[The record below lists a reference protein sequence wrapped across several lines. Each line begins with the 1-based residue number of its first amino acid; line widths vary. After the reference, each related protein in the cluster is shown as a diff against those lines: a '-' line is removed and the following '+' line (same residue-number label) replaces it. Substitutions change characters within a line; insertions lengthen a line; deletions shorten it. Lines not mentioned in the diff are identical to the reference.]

1 MPRTTGFVVL
11 HGNRLEFLAELVTEW
26 LARDPL
32 APLEEEVFLVQSNG
46 IAQWLKMR
54 LADPARGGIFS
65 GARIE
70 LPAAF
75 AWRAYRTVLGEGLP
89 AQSPYDK
96 VNLVWRLMAQLP
108 ELGTEADFAPL
119 AHYLA
124 AGEGKGG
131 DELRRFQL
139 AQVLADLF
147 EAYQI
152 HRADWLADWSQNR
165 PWLRHPHAAPTPL
178 EPDER
183 WQARL
188 WQSLRAALPPALRE
202 SSRADVHRRFLAA
215 TEDEG
220 PWRDR
225 LPPRIVLFGLS
236 TLPGQVLEVLAAL
249 APYCRVLVA
258 LLNPCRHYW
267 ADILPGAEAFAAQ
280 SRLTPKPGLPMT
292 ADPADLHAQVNP
304 LLAAWGRQARDFQRL
319 LDAHDQSAGLAAAA
333 AARIDFFQSPGEAN
347 LLTQLQHGILELE
360 APAARPRRRKAEDDS
375 LLFHVAHSPMREVEV
390 LHDRLLALFDPLR
403 RPRWAQDL
411 DPREV
416 VVMVPDI
423 QRYAP
428 LVQAVFGQRSG
439 LDGKEAA
446 GLPYSIADRGLRGFD
461 PLPVALE
468 ALLHLDASRLPLSEI
483 RSLLNVPALRAR
495 FGLAEDDL
503 PGLLGWISQ
512 ANVHWGLDAAQ
523 RERLGFAAGDARYT
537 WRFGLRRMLLGYAT
551 GGDAVWDDVAPLA
564 NVSGLAANAVG
575 PLCELIDALADTA
588 ETLRETQ
595 SPARWSALFG
605 TLLRR
610 FFLAREAHD
619 QRTLDAM
626 QRAAEDWAVRCA
638 EARFDAAIGI
648 AVAREAWLQGLDGG
662 GLAQRFFGSGI
673 TFCTLMPMRA
683 IPFRVVCLLGMND
696 GDFPRSE
703 RPADFDLMARPG
715 AARPGDRARRDDDR
729 SMMLEALLSARS
741 HLHVSWVG
749 RSVHDDSELPPSVLV
764 AQLRDTLAAGWRAAQ
779 EGAAVLDEITLTHP
793 LQPFSPRSFTAD
805 ARHFSYAAHW
815 LPALESA
822 ATAPRAPL
830 PDASDDGTSQRI
842 AMRELERFLRCP
854 AESFLE
860 RRLGVRLGTAIDI
873 DEDAEPFA
881 LDGLTDWQLNERL
894 MHARVHG
901 EDGSREANALLAHLR
916 QSGDLPPGRIG
927 EAALAGID
935 EQADTLAQSWRHHAA
950 RSTPLEQ
957 TLATRATLGPQVLE
971 HLHEGLRVD
980 DEGLL
985 SLAWSAS
992 SLLEKKQV
1000 RAERLL
1006 GAWIAQLL
1014 LAQEGQSVRSIVIG
1028 RDASVM
1034 LPAIDPGDAAA
1045 QIQLLLEAWQAGH
1058 REPLPTALR
1067 TGLARC
1073 REEDAQASYE
1083 GSHLRTGEVAQ
1094 RPALA
1099 RCFPDF
1105 ATLSMYE
1112 AAGKDFVTW
1121 SETLYAGLA
1130 EWAASATLLPDPQEA
1145 AA

>member
-11 HGNRLEFLAELVTEW
+11 HGNRLEYLAELVTEW
-26 LARDPL
+26 LAHDPL

-54 LADPARGGIFS
+54 LADPERGGIFS
-65 GARIE
+65 GTRIE

-75 AWRAYRTVLGEGLP
+75 AWRAYRTALGDGLP

-96 VNLVWRLMAQLP
+96 NSLVWRLMAQLP
-108 ELGTEADFAPL
+108 ALGTDPDFAPL
-119 AHYLA
+119 ADYLA
-124 AGEGKGG
+124 VGDG

-147 EAYQI
+147 DGYQI

-165 PWLRHPHAAPTPL
+165 LWLRHPHAAPTPL
-178 EPDER
+178 ATDER

-188 WQSLRAALPPALRE
+188 WQALRAAQPAQLRE

-215 TEDEG
+215 AQAGGAWT
-220 PWRDR
+220 DR

-249 APYCRVLVA
+249 APHCRVLVA

-280 SRLTPKPGLPMT
+280 SRLAPKPGLPGL
-292 ADPADLHAQVNP
+292 ADPAELHAQVNP

-333 AARIDFFQSPGEAN
+333 AARIDFFQSPGEAT

-360 APAARPRRRKAEDDS
+360 APANPPRRRAAEDDS
-375 LLFHVAHSPMREVEV
+375 LCFHVAHSPMREVEV

-403 RPRWAQDL
+403 RPRWARDL

-428 LVQAVFGQRSG
+428 LVQAVFGQRGG
-439 LDGKEAA
+439 LAGEERT

-468 ALLHLDASRLPLSEI
+468 ALLRLDASRLPLSEI

-495 FGLAEDDL
+495 FGLAEEDL
-503 PGLLGWISQ
+503 PGLLAWITQ
-512 ANVHWGLDAAQ
+512 ANIHWGLDAAQ
-523 RERLGFAAGDARYT
+523 RQELGFAADDARYT

-551 GGDAVWDDVAPLA
+551 GGDSVWENVAPLA
-564 NVSGLAANAVG
+564 SVAGLAAAAVG
-575 PLCELIDALADTA
+575 PLCALIDALADTA
-588 ETLRETQ
+588 EALRTPQ
-595 SPARWSALFG
+595 PPARWSAFFG

-610 FFLAREAHD
+610 FFLTREAQD

-638 EARFDAAIGI
+638 EARFEAEIGI

-696 GDFPRSE
+696 GDFPRSD

-741 HLHVSWVG
+741 HLHLSWVG
-749 RSVHDDSELPPSVLV
+749 RSVVDDSELPPSVLV
-764 AQLRDTLAAGWRAAQ
+764 AQLRDTLAAGWRASQDDRAL
-779 EGAAVLDEITLTHP
+779 LDEITVMHP
-793 LQPFSPRSFTAD
+793 LQPFSPRSFASD
-805 ARHFSYAAHW
+805 AQHFSYAAHW
-815 LPALESA
+815 LPTLDA
-822 ATAPRAPL
+822 AAPRADEAL
-830 PDASDDGTSQRI
+830 ADTGEDGATQRI
-842 AMRELERFLRCP
+842 SLRELERFLRCP

-860 RRLGVRLGTAIDI
+860 RRLGVRLGTQLDA
-873 DEDAEPFA
+873 DEDNEPFA
-881 LDGLTDWQLNERL
+881 LDTLTDWQLKDRL
-894 MHARVHG
+894 TRAHLHG
-901 EDGSREANALLAHLR
+901 EDAEALVGHLR
-916 QSGDLPPGRIG
+916 QSGELPPGRIG
-927 EAALAGID
+927 EATLEEIGTLSEDLARSW
-935 EQADTLAQSWRHHAA
+935 EAQAA
-950 RSTPLEQ
+950 RSEPLAQ
-957 TLATRATLGPQVLE
+957 TLATRLQAGPLLLE
-971 HLHEGLRVD
+971 HLHENLRCD

-985 SLAWSAS
+985 SLDWSVSA
-992 SLLEKKQV
+992 LLDKKKL
-1000 RAERLL
+1000 RPDRLL
-1006 GAWIAQLL
+1006 RAWIAQLL
-1014 LAQEGQSVRSIVIG
+1014 LAAEGQAVRSVLISH
-1028 RDASVM
+1028 DAHAM
-1034 LPAIDPGDAAA
+1034 LPPIDPDAARA
-1045 QIQLLLEAWQAGH
+1045 QLQGLLEAWQAGH
-1058 REPLPTALR
+1058 RQPLPTALR
-1067 TGLARC
+1067 TGLAQC
-1073 REEDAQASYE
+1073 GREKDVVAAYE
-1083 GSHLRTGEVAQ
+1083 GKHQQEGELQ
-1094 RPALA
+1094 RRAALA

-1105 ATLSMYE
+1105 TALSTHQ
-1112 AAGKDFVTW
+1112 AAGKDFVAW
-1121 SETLYAGLA
+1121 SETLYAGLL
-1130 EWAASATLLPDPQEA
+1130 EWAAGARFPADPLEA
-1145 AA
+1145 A